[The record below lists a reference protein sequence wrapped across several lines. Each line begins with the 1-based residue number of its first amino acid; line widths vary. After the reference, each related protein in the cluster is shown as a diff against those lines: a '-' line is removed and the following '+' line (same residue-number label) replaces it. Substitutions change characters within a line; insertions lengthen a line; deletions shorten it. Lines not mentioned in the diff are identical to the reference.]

1 MLSKNVQ
8 ISIEGNL
15 MNDDCTT
22 VTMDYSN
29 FLDVSC
35 GNFY

>member
-8 ISIEGNL
+8 ISLEGNL

-22 VTMDYSN
+22 VTMDRN
-29 FLDVSC
+29 PLDVR
-35 GNFY
+35 

>member
-22 VTMDYSN
+22 VRMDRN
-29 FLDVSC
+29 PLDVRC